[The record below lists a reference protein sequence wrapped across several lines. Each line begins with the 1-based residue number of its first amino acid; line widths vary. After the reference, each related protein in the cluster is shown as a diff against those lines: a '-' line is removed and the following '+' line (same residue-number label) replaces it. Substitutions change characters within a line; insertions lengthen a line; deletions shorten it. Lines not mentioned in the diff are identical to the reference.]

1 MKFSQKDQFIFMKS
15 LRFYLFFILFYLVNL
30 SGFAQQAQVSGQIT
44 DASGGAIPA
53 VEITLSGEATGITRT
68 VTTNNQGLFVLPL
81 IQPGVYRISTSKEGF
96 RPVIQQ
102 NVILQINDRV
112 RIDLTLEV
120 GAQSQSVSVDAEVP
134 LLRVDDAQTGVVI
147 DNKRIQ
153 ELPQYNRNPLAFAQL
168 APNVNGTSDQQGYS
182 SDFRI
187 NGGRTAKAE
196 YIIDGVAVTTGYR
209 HDIPPSIPSMEAV
222 GEFKV
227 ITNGLAAEYG
237 RLSGG
242 AVTLVTRSGTNQFHG
257 SAYEFFRND
266 KLNANDW
273 NSNRFGRPKGVFH
286 DNVFGG
292 AIGGPIWIPKLYN
305 GKDKTFFFLNYE
317 GTRRRTGSN
326 AQLASVPTELE
337 RAGDFSQTLIDS
349 GIPARVFDPLTS
361 RVVDG
366 RVLRS
371 AFPGNRIPQSRIDPL
386 SRIYLGFYPDANQP
400 ARANSSHDQNF
411 VGSAST
417 PLDNNRWTGRLD
429 HYWSEKHNSHFTLT
443 YFDQFSA
450 ANRWLSALQ
459 PITTNDDVAYTMAF
473 DHSYMMTPTTI
484 FNMKLGA
491 VRSKSFAGSQ
501 VDANS
506 AGWNLS
512 PEVINLLG
520 TTLNR
525 VPTLG
530 TADTINGLGGGS
542 VTDNRDTIYSGQFSL
557 QKQTGRHTIKMGYE
571 HRRYYSN
578 IYSGGTF
585 STSSIR
591 SSTSEY
597 FDAPNNGSGSG
608 FASWLLGVVGG
619 GSGTQLAGPASLQT
633 YHGAY
638 IQDDFKVLKNLTVN
652 LGLRWD
658 IEPARTERYDRQT
671 FWDRDYRWPVDA
683 IPGWNW
689 NQALNE
695 ANASGAGAPTPDW
708 TQQGIYGRVA
718 LMGTPEYPGRSMQ
731 QVPRNHFG
739 PRLGV
744 AWSVT
749 PKTVIRAGYG
759 LIWMTLTGSFHLNGS
774 PWNIGYGDAARMI
787 QGGTADGG
795 VTFPLTFANPLPG
808 GAGVVRLTKDINELN
823 RSVMGNWFVSSATNL
838 SPGYEHA
845 FHFGIQREVGSGSNA
860 WLLEANLTGNLGRSL
875 PYYLGTGEHIL
886 PDAYHKIGPLGQ
898 RLNNPVSNPYYGFI
912 PELTGVG
919 SEKIPFGRL
928 FQRNPLW
935 TEIWTLGEPLGT
947 SNYHAGY
954 VQAEHRFAKGFGFLA
969 NYTYSK
975 MLNDVGSYDG
985 GFGMPYPQAG
995 LPVSNTYGIATTDIT
1010 HKFLFNYSIELPFG
1024 RGRRFLHNSD
1034 AFGEKLLDQVVGGWT
1049 LAGTTTLRSG
1059 VPITVRTPSNTVG
1072 GLGSNWYNIGHG
1084 RDSQP
1089 MYVPDVDLD
1098 NRVSAH
1104 TALEGAAGYTPY
1116 LNPNAIRVV
1125 EGFEIGDTPS
1135 TQPNFR
1141 GPGFSQW
1148 DLSLLKTFRT
1158 PWEGKTVQFRME
1170 AQNLLNTMNPGN
1182 PGNAILSRT
1191 IGMITSQQ
1199 GTPRRIMVAA
1209 KFYF

>member
-1 MKFSQKDQFIFMKS
+1 MDPMTRIGFRLSM
-15 LRFYLFFILFYLVNL
+15 LFGLASALA
-30 SGFAQQAQVSGQIT
+30 FAQQAQISGQIT
-44 DASGGAIPA
+44 DSSGAA
-53 VEITLSGEATGITRT
+53 VPETVVTVSNDRTGVVRT
-68 VTTNNQGLFVLPL
+68 VSSNDQGLFLIPL
-81 IQPGVYRISTSKEGF
+81 LQPGIYSLSTQKDGF
-96 RPVIQQ
+96 RP
-102 NVILQINDRV
+102 INQKNLVLRVDDRV
-112 RIDLTLEV
+112 RIDLSLEV
-120 GAQSQSVSVDAEVP
+120 GAQTQAVSVTAEVP
-134 LLRVDDAQTGVVI
+134 LLRVDDAQTGLVI
-147 DNKRIQ
+147 DNRRIQ
-153 ELPQYNRNPLAFAQL
+153 ELPQYNRNPLAFATL

-182 SDFRI
+182 NDFRI
-187 NGGRTAKAE
+187 NGGRTSKAE
-196 YIIDGVAVTTGYR
+196 YIIDGIAVTTGYR
-209 HDIPPSIPSMEAV
+209 HDVPPSIPSMEAV

-242 AVTLVTRSGTNQFHG
+242 AVTLVTRAGTNQFHG
-257 SAYEFFRND
+257 SLYEFFRND

-273 NSNRFGRPKGVFH
+273 NSNRFGRQKGVFH

-292 AIGGPIWIPKLYN
+292 AFGGPVHLPKVYN
-305 GKDKTFFFLNYE
+305 GKDKTFFFVNYE
-317 GTRRRTGSN
+317 ATRRRTGSN
-326 AQLASVPTELE
+326 AQLASVPSDLE
-337 RAGDFSQTLIDS
+337 REGDFSQTLIDS
-349 GIPARVFDPLTS
+349 GVPARIFDPLTS
-361 RVVDG
+361 RAVDG
-366 RVLRS
+366 RVQRS
-371 AFPGNRIPQSRIDPL
+371 AFPGNRIPASRVDPL
-386 SRIYLGFYPDANQP
+386 AKIYMGFYPKANQT
-400 ARANSSHDQNF
+400 ARPNSSHDQNF
-411 VGSAST
+411 VAGATT

-429 HYWSEKHNSHFTLT
+429 QTWSAKHNSHFTMT
-443 YFDQFSA
+443 YFDQFTASQ
-450 ANRWLSALQ
+450 RWLSALQ
-459 PITTNDDVAYTMAF
+459 PITTNDDVAYTTAF
-473 DHSYMMTPTTI
+473 DHSYLISPTTI
-484 FNMKLGA
+484 FNFKLGA
-491 VRSKSFAGSQ
+491 VRSKSFAGAQ
-501 VDANS
+501 VDADG
-506 AGWNLS
+506 AAWGMS

-520 TTLNR
+520 GTKGR
-525 VPTLG
+525 VPSLG
-530 TADTINGLGGGS
+530 TADTVTGIGGGS

-557 QKQTGRHTIKMGYE
+557 QKQAGRHTVKAGYE

-591 SSTSEY
+591 SATSEF

-608 FASWLLGVVGG
+608 LAAWMLGVVGG

-638 IQDDFKVLKNLTVN
+638 VQDDFKVRKNLTLN

-671 FWDRDYRWPVDA
+671 FWDRDYKWPVSA
-683 IPGWNW
+683 IPNWNW
-689 NQALNE
+689 NQALGE
-695 ANASGAGAPTPDW
+695 AQAVGASAPTPDW

-718 LMGTPEYPGRSMQ
+718 LMGTKEYPGRSMQ
-731 QVPRNHFG
+731 QVPKNHFG
-739 PRLGV
+739 PRVGV

-759 LIWMTLTGSFHLNGS
+759 LVWMTLTGSFHLNGS
-774 PWNIGYGDAARMI
+774 PWNIGYGDAARLI
-787 QGGTADGG
+787 QGGTSDGG
-795 VTFPLTFANPLPG
+795 MSFPLTFSNPMPG
-808 GAGVVRLTKDINELN
+808 GAGLVRLTRDIDALN

-845 FHFGIQREVGSGSNA
+845 FHVGIQREVGSGNNA
-860 WLLEANLTGNLGRSL
+860 WLVEANLTGNLGRTL

-886 PDAYHKIGPLGQ
+886 PDAYHKIGPLGLK
-898 RLNNPVSNPYYGFI
+898 LNNPVTNPYYGFI
-912 PELTGVG
+912 PEFTGVG
-919 SEKIPFGRL
+919 SKTIPFGRL

-954 VQAEHRFAKGFGFLA
+954 LQAEHRFARGFGFLI
-969 NYTYSK
+969 NYTFSK

-1010 HKFLFNYSIELPFG
+1010 HKLLFNYSVDLPFG
-1024 RGRRFLHNSD
+1024 HGRKYLHGTDSFGAKMAD
-1034 AFGEKLLDQVVGGWT
+1034 AVVGGWT
-1049 LAGTTTLRSG
+1049 MAGTTTLRSG
-1059 VPITVRTPSNTVG
+1059 FPITVRTPSNTVG

-1089 MYVPDVDLD
+1089 VLVPGVDMD
-1098 NRVSAH
+1098 NHVSGK
-1104 TALEGAAGYTPY
+1104 TALEGAPGYVPY
-1116 LNPNAIRVV
+1116 LNADAIRVV
-1125 EGFEIGDTPS
+1125 RDFEIGDAPS

-1158 PWEGKTVQFRME
+1158 PWEGKTVQLRME
-1170 AQNLLNTMNPGN
+1170 AQNLFNTMNPGT

-1191 IGMITSQQ
+1191 IGMITGQQ